1 MDKAMNPYIVIK
13 RPLVTEKSTA
23 LSAAGKY
30 IFEVDMRANKPQ
42 IKEAVQ
48 KAFDVTVTNVNV
60 MVMKGK
66 PRGSRRRGS
75 SRRVTY
81 GSDWKKAVVTL
92 VPGDKIEL
100 FEGV

>member
-1 MDKAMNPYIVIK
+1 MDKSLNPYSVIL

-23 LSAAGKY
+23 LSGVNKY

-42 IKEAVQ
+42 IKEAVE
-48 KAFDVTVTNVNV
+48 KAFEVTVTGVNV

-66 PRGSRRRGS
+66 SHGGRRFRRRMTFS
-75 SRRVTY
+75 P
-81 GSDWKKAVVTL
+81 DWKKAVVTL
-92 VPGDKIEL
+92 APEDRIEL

>member
-1 MDKAMNPYIVIK
+1 MVDKSINPYSVIV

-23 LSAAGKY
+23 LSGANKY
-30 IFEVDMRANKPQ
+30 IFEVDIRANKPQ
-42 IKEAVQ
+42 IKQAIET
-48 KAFDVTVTNVNV
+48 AFDVTVLEVNT

-66 PRGSRRRGS
+66 PRGNRRFGRK
-75 SRRVTY
+75 VTY

-92 VPGDKIEL
+92 AGDDKIEL

>member
-1 MDKAMNPYIVIK
+1 MPDKTINPYAVLL
-13 RPLVTEKSTA
+13 RPLITEKSTA

-30 IFEVDMRANKPQ
+30 IFQVDMRANKPQ
-42 IKEAVQ
+42 IKDAVQ
-48 KAFDVTVTNVNV
+48 TAFNVTVTNVNV

-66 PRGSRRRGS
+66 PRGNRRMG
-75 SRRVTY
+75 RRESV

-92 VPGDKIEL
+92 APQDKIEL

>member
-1 MDKAMNPYIVIK
+1 VDKSISPYSVIV

-23 LSAAGKY
+23 LSGVNKY

-42 IKEAVQ
+42 IKAAVE
-48 KAFDVTVTNVNV
+48 KAFEVTVTGVNV

-66 PRGSRRRGS
+66 SHGGSRVRR
-75 SRRVTY
+75 RITY
-81 GSDWKKAVVTL
+81 SPDWKKAVVTL
-92 VPGDKIEL
+92 SPEDRIEL

>member
-1 MDKAMNPYIVIK
+1 VDKQMNPYIVIR

-23 LSAAGKY
+23 LSGANKY

-42 IKEAVQ
+42 IKTAVE
-48 KAFDVTVTNVNV
+48 KAFDVTVTGVNV

-66 PRGSRRRGS
+66 TRGNRRMGRKPSR
-75 SRRVTY
+75 

-92 VPGDKIEL
+92 TAGDKIEL

>member
-1 MDKAMNPYIVIK
+1 MVDKSINPYAVIV

-23 LSAAGKY
+23 LSGANKY
-30 IFEVDMRANKPQ
+30 IFEVDIRANKPQ
-42 IKEAVQ
+42 IKDAIET
-48 KAFDVTVTNVNV
+48 AFNVTVIEVNT

-66 PRGSRRRGS
+66 PRGNRRFGRK
-75 SRRVTY
+75 VTY

-92 VPGDKIEL
+92 AAEDKIEL